1 MARTVLHGTTII
13 EERTAQGK
21 GFRGAFKGY
30 SSGWKRVRAALGLE
44 TAKVNLEF
52 GYERKKGTPVSGGER
67 VMAQEQDRWQ
77 KRPSMLAALQGKV
90 VNRST
95 GEIFFSHGTIDYEL
109 ICFVKHKNIDTAR
122 NQIAEAID
130 EKLDTDR
137 TRGGYAID
145 TQVIS
150 VEVDDG
156 TIDPIGGV
164 IVTVQIL
171 YSYTRGDA

>member
-1 MARTVLHGTTII
+1 MSVRENVATNLVTTLKAISTPNVKKVTREPFDFDKLSNAQFPAI
-13 EERTAQGK
+13 LVRTANETREDASIG
-21 GFRGAFKGY
+21 GSM
-30 SSGWKRVRAALGLE
+30 SSRQA
-44 TAKVNLEF
+44 
-52 GYERKKGTPVSGGER
+52 
-67 VMAQEQDRWQ
+67 
-77 KRPSMLAALQGKV
+77 
-90 VNRST
+90 
-95 GEIFFSHGTIDYEL
+95 TIDYEL
-109 ICFVKHKNIDTAR
+109 VCFVKHKNIDTAR
-122 NQIAEAID
+122 NQLIEAID
-130 EKLDTDR
+130 EKLDDDR